1 MLVWRSFVFL
11 YTLIIHRD
19 EFSYFRYS
27 RSKSFSH
34 RRRSSVNLRRASM
47 GRRKSIDPLCIKV
60 NVKDSDHD
68 SVVDCLLFL
77 QSRTHA
83 TETATLLTTGSGG
96 WVRAWCMFGG
106 GLAGEFMASNNDR
119 ESVLCMTSDENNER
133 LMTGDT
139 QGYIKIWS
147 IRDFCIKKGSDGSPV
162 NTKDR
167 LVRNRSAGRRSASPN
182 KSPPKVNF
190 SENTTRIRTICRK
203 APPLIL
209 CLRAH
214 LQPIVSIDYVPKHKL
229 LITASTDCSVRLWS
243 CNGQYVGTFGQRQP
257 WNINDQLS
265 GDGAAPLPCD
275 LENASSSNSGKLLGL
290 GWSIAKSFAQVAGK
304 LNVMRLR
311 PTDTAMPNEAG
322 ANSATMREA
331 ECRIDMDH
339 ILGKCYKPKTRH
351 HMPPVLPKLKINQ
364 LSQVVVYSSLKCTD
378 LAPIVEPKP
387 PVVLFQTCN
396 NPKPS
401 SRIPSSQSEKDVA
414 DGRPP
419 GRLPALSPRWKP
431 GQGTDGGRIRQRSS
445 VGARKGRMQD
455 GVL

>member
-1 MLVWRSFVFL
+1 
-11 YTLIIHRD
+11 
-19 EFSYFRYS
+19 
-27 RSKSFSH
+27 
-34 RRRSSVNLRRASM
+34 M

-68 SVVDCLLFL
+68 SVVDCVLFL

-119 ESVLCMTSDENNER
+119 ESVLCMTSDENNAC
-133 LMTGDT
+133 LVTGDT
-139 QGYIKIWS
+139 QGYMKIWN
-147 IRDFCIKKGSDGSPV
+147 IGDFCVAKESEGSPV
-162 NTKDR
+162 NSKDR
-167 LVRNRSAGRRSASPN
+167 VVQNKSAGRRSASPS
-182 KSPPKVNF
+182 KSPLKVNF
-190 SENTTRIRTICRK
+190 FENTKRKRAICRK

-229 LITASTDCSVRLWS
+229 LITASTDCSVRLWR
-243 CNGQYVGTFGQRQP
+243 CNGQYLGTFGQRQP
-257 WNINDQLS
+257 WNING
-265 GDGAAPLPCD
+265 GDGSAPLPGD
-275 LENASSSNSGKLLGL
+275 LERATSSDSRKLLGL

-304 LNVMRLR
+304 LNVMWLR
-311 PTDTAMPNEAG
+311 PTDTAMSNETG
-322 ANSATMREA
+322 VSGSASMREA

-351 HMPPVLPKLKINQ
+351 HMPPVLPKLKMNQ

-445 VGARKGRMQD
+445 LGARKGRVHD
-455 GVL
+455 GVV